1 MKDATV
7 IRGIMAIIVMV
18 ITFVAVFLVIFVPL
32 LLYDM
37 HTAPHDGQGGMGGF
51 FLGLPVASIV
61 ALISG
66 PCSFVW
72 MSKRK
77 WLERPTE

>member
-1 MKDATV
+1 
-7 IRGIMAIIVMV
+7 
-18 ITFVAVFLVIFVPL
+18 
-32 LLYDM
+32 
-37 HTAPHDGQGGMGGF
+37 MGGF
-51 FLGLPVASIV
+51 FLGLPVASIA

-77 WLERPTE
+77 WLERQAG